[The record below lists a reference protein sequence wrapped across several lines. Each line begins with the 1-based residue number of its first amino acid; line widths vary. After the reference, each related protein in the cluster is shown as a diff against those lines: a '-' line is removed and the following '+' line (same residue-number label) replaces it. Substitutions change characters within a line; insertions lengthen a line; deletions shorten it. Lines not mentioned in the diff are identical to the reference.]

1 MHEVTHPMQILVE
14 KLLKGGMLRCR
25 QSADYLCSL
34 SRLSFMLELKG
45 EGSLE
50 GFSAILG
57 CPLHMPQAHA
67 LQAGAL
73 LGSSSQQ
80 QSLVFRSLLAAVN
93 WVRELLN
100 AWAHHAQATGYALL
114 SPQQMLSVV
123 ETVQGLTRSCVHHS

>member
-1 MHEVTHPMQILVE
+1 MQT
-14 KLLKGGMLRCR
+14 LLEQLPKGGMLHCR

-34 SRLSFMLELKG
+34 SRLSFMLELKA

-67 LQAGAL
+67 LQAGPL
-73 LGSSSQQ
+73 LGSSPEQ

-93 WVRELLN
+93 WLRELLN
-100 AWAHHAQATGYALL
+100 AWAHHAQPSGYALL
-114 SPQQMLSVV
+114 SASPASGASKSQRQS
-123 ETVQGLTRSCVHHS
+123 LT